1 MSDIEILKN
10 VPDSYDDFVNSI
22 IRWMNR
28 DANIRTKILDQLS
41 VNPESTTSDILK
53 VLCDHLGIGE
63 PLELVDD
70 DSIVG
75 VGDMQAVV

>member
-1 MSDIEILKN
+1 MSDTELLRN

-28 DANIRTKILDQLS
+28 DANIRTKILDKLS

-75 VGDMQAVV
+75 V